1 MLRGECLDTAKNCV
15 CGKREQD
22 YGSPED
28 NFSVIAD
35 YWTTYLAAIFQ
46 RGQPRLYG
54 ADVAHMMALMKI
66 GRITTGTAT
75 DDSYVDLAGYA
86 ACAAELQDRFEKEM
100 QELKESDC

>member
-1 MLRGECLDTAKNCV
+1 MLRAECLDAAKNCV

-28 NFSVIAD
+28 NFDVIAS
-35 YWTTYLAAIFQ
+35 YWTTYLATVTS
-46 RGQPRLYG
+46 RGRKFLN
-54 ADVAHMMALMKI
+54 ARDVAHMMALMKI

-86 ACAAELQDRFEKEM
+86 ACAAELGDSTDE
-100 QELKESDC
+100 